1 MVEVIDL
8 PEEPKMYMSSPPMG
22 TPDPKIL
29 SPAYA
34 LEKSVNAA
42 NYLITSGPKDFF
54 EKHSSYP
61 KGWME
66 EPLKL

>member
-34 LEKSVNAA
+34 LHVGDVA
-42 NYLITSGPKDFF
+42 
-54 EKHSSYP
+54 
-61 KGWME
+61 
-66 EPLKL
+66 